1 MRKGHSADSGP
12 EASGARRDCVPEG
25 GKEAV
30 MVGERQRRTQRSPTE
45 TGQPRP
51 ADASY
56 SDPPG
61 LVARNTGILVGA
73 TIGIMVLARLLGF

>member
-1 MRKGHSADSGP
+1 
-12 EASGARRDCVPEG
+12 
-25 GKEAV
+25 